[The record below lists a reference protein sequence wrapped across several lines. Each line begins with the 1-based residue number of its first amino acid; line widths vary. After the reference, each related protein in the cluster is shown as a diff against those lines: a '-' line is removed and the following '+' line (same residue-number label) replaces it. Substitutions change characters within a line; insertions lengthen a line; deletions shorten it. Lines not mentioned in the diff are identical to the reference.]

1 MFQRLFIF
9 LLFTLLSAQALAN
22 KCASYREKYQKIQ
35 LKQKQA
41 HSARQSVTLQKQE
54 LAAWQN
60 WMDCKKGKLK
70 PKKAKKKTSVASK
83 EPRKSHSK
91 KIVTLQAGSAFE
103 SQQGVVVKGEYSGI
117 KQQAW
122 VDYYQPEKKCKRP
135 KSTQTFAY
143 CLVEKEKQKKLFEAQ
158 YQRKENNKAR
168 D

>member
-1 MFQRLFIF
+1 MLQRLFVF
-9 LLFTLLSAQALAN
+9 LLFILLSAQALAS
-22 KCASYREKYQKIQ
+22 KCVSYREKYQKVQ

-41 HSARQSVTLQKQE
+41 HSARQSGTLQKQE

-70 PKKAKKKTSVASK
+70 PKKAKKKTQTANK
-83 EPRKSHSK
+83 ESRKSHSQ
-91 KIVTLQAGSAFE
+91 KIIMLQAGSAFE
-103 SQQGVVVKGEYSGI
+103 SQQGLVVKGEYSGV

-122 VDYYQPEKKCKRP
+122 LDYYQPEKKCKRP

-143 CLVEKEKQKKLFEAQ
+143 CLVEKEKQQKLFEV
-158 YQRKENNKAR
+158 YYLSLESNKAS

>member
-9 LLFTLLSAQALAN
+9 LLFTLLSVQALAN

-41 HSARQSVTLQKQE
+41 HSARQSATLQKQE

-70 PKKAKKKTSVASK
+70 PKKAKKKTPVVKK
-83 EPRKSHSK
+83 EPRKSHSH
-91 KIVTLQAGSAFE
+91 KIIMLQAGSAFE
-103 SQQGVVVKGEYSGI
+103 SQQGVVVKGEYSGV

-122 VDYYQPEKKCKRP
+122 LDYYQPEKKCKRP

-143 CLVEKEKQKKLFEAQ
+143 CLAEKEKQQKLFEVY
-158 YQRKENNKAR
+158 YQRLESNKTS